1 MTMSPSL
8 RARRAW
14 QSTYDIA
21 RVIETLFIFC
31 YNTHMDFNQKPLKI
45 FFSYYKPHIGLFI
58 ADMFCAFFMAAI
70 DVAFPMFS
78 RYALNTLIPN
88 YQLRTFL
95 ILVGILLVGF
105 CIHKM
110 CNWFVAYW
118 GHVFG
123 NRVEQDMRRDVF
135 DQLEKLPFSFYD
147 TNRTG
152 KIMSRATTDLFE
164 ITELAHHGPEDF
176 SIAVLNLLGA
186 FVMLLTIRWELAIFV
201 FIAMPV
207 MILIVIVSRR
217 NLSKASTLVK
227 ETTAEVNASLESSI
241 SGIRVTKG
249 FNNEDFER
257 ARFDV
262 SNKQYSAAKQNRFKY
277 MASFFS
283 NIEFCNNLLSLMTL
297 GVGGYFIMKGKM
309 TLPDLVAANLF
320 VATFVSPIKR
330 LNGFVEQ
337 FITGMAGFNRFLE
350 IMRTDTEP
358 EDAPDAVDILSA
370 RGNISF
376 KDVNFSYT
384 SDFPVL
390 NDVNLEI
397 HSGEKFA
404 LVGASGG
411 GKSTICN
418 LIPRFYE
425 ITGGSIS
432 LDGIDIRHIKKQS
445 LRSQIGIVQ
454 QDVFLFAG
462 TIRENIAYGKP
473 NASDEEI
480 QAAARRAEIHDDIMK
495 MPNGYD
501 SIVGERGI
509 KLSGGQKQRVSI
521 ARCFL
526 KNPPILILDEATS
539 ALDTTTE
546 IKIQHSFDELSKGRT
561 TLVIAHRLSTI
572 KNADMIAVV
581 NDKGIVEQ
589 GTHEQLMN
597 KKGEY
602 YRLQSAQVSD

>member
-1 MTMSPSL
+1 
-8 RARRAW
+8 
-14 QSTYDIA
+14 
-21 RVIETLFIFC
+21 
-31 YNTHMDFNQKPLKI
+31 MDFSKHPLRI
-45 FFSYYKPHIGLFI
+45 FFSYYKPHLGLFI
-58 ADMFCAFFMAAI
+58 ADMICAFFMAVI

-88 YQLRTFL
+88 HELKTFL
-95 ILVGILLVGF
+95 TLVAILLAGF
-105 CIHKM
+105 CLHKT

-135 DQLEKLPFSFYD
+135 DHLEKLPFSFYD

-152 KIMSRATTDLFE
+152 KIMARATTDLFE

-176 SIAVLNLLGA
+176 SIAMLNLIGA
-186 FVMLLTIRWELAIFV
+186 FVMMLHIRWELAVIV
-201 FIAMPV
+201 VVVLPV
-207 MILIVIVSRR
+207 MIAIGIVSRR
-217 NLSKASTLVK
+217 NLMLASTKVK

-249 FNNEDFER
+249 FANENFER
-257 ARFDV
+257 ERFDV
-262 SNKQYSAAKQNRFKY
+262 YNKQYSAAKQMRFRC

-283 NIEFCNNLLSLMTL
+283 NIEFCNNLLSLVVLAT
-297 GVGGYFIMKGKM
+297 GGYFIMKGKM

-320 VATFVSPIKR
+320 VSAFRAPIGK
-330 LNGFVEQ
+330 LNFLVEQ
-337 FITGMAGFNRFLE
+337 FTTGMAGFNRFLE
-350 IMRTDTEP
+350 IMRTEP
-358 EDAPDAVDILSA
+358 EPADAPDAVEILSA

-376 KDVNFSYT
+376 KNVDFSYT
-384 SDFPVL
+384 ADFPVL
-390 NDVNLEI
+390 HDVNLDI

-411 GKSTICN
+411 GKTTICN

-432 LDGIDIRHIKKQS
+432 LDGIDIRSIKKRS
-445 LRSQIGIVQ
+445 LRTQIGIVQ

-473 NASDEEI
+473 DATDEEI
-480 QAAARRAEIHDDIMK
+480 ELAARRAEIHDDIMK

-501 SIVGERGI
+501 SVVGERGI

-546 IKIQHSFDELSKGRT
+546 IKIQQSFDELSKGRT

-572 KNADMIAVV
+572 KNADKIAVV
-581 NDKGIVEQ
+581 NDHGIVEI
-589 GTHEQLMN
+589 GTHDELMA
-597 KKGEY
+597 KHGEY
-602 YRLQSAQVSD
+602 YRLQSAQQE

>member
-1 MTMSPSL
+1 
-8 RARRAW
+8 
-14 QSTYDIA
+14 
-21 RVIETLFIFC
+21 
-31 YNTHMDFNQKPLKI
+31 MDFSKRPLKI

-58 ADMFCAFFMAAI
+58 IDMMCAFFMAAI

-88 YQLRTFL
+88 YQLKTFL
-95 ILVGILLVGF
+95 ILVVILFVGF
-105 CIHKM
+105 CIHKG

-135 DQLEKLPFSFYD
+135 DHLEKLPFSFYD
-147 TNRTG
+147 THRTG

-176 SIAVLNLLGA
+176 SIAMLNLLGA
-186 FVMLLTIRWELAIFV
+186 FIMLLTIRWELAIIV
-201 FIAMPV
+201 FITLPV
-207 MILIVIVSRR
+207 IIFIVITSRKK
-217 NLSKASTLVK
+217 LSSASTRVK

-249 FNNEDFER
+249 FVNEDYER
-257 ARFDV
+257 QRFDYQ
-262 SNKQYSAAKQNRFKY
+262 NKQYSAAKQNRFRY

-283 NIEFCNNLLSLMTL
+283 NIEFCNNLLSLL
-297 GVGGYFIMKGKM
+297 VLAVGGYFIMKGKM

-320 VATFVSPIKR
+320 VTSFVSPIKK
-330 LNGFVEQ
+330 LNNLVEQ
-337 FITGMAGFNRFLE
+337 FATGMAGFNRFLE
-350 IMRTDTEP
+350 IMRTPVEP
-358 EDAPDAVDILSA
+358 EDDSDAVEILSA

-376 KDVNFSYT
+376 KDVDFSYT
-384 SDFPVL
+384 PDFPVL
-390 NDVNLEI
+390 TNINLEI

-411 GKSTICN
+411 GKTTICN

-425 ITGGSIS
+425 ISAGSIS
-432 LDGIDIRHIKKQS
+432 LDGIDIRHIKKRS
-445 LRSQIGIVQ
+445 LRNQIGIVQ

-473 NASDEEI
+473 DATDAEI
-480 QAAARRAEIHDDIMK
+480 ELAARRAEIHDDIML

-539 ALDTTTE
+539 ALDTSTE

-572 KNADMIAVV
+572 KNANKIAVV
-581 NDKGIVEQ
+581 NEHGIVEQ
-589 GTHEQLMN
+589 GTHDELMA

-602 YRLQSAQVSD
+602 YKLQQGQLI

>member
-1 MTMSPSL
+1 
-8 RARRAW
+8 
-14 QSTYDIA
+14 
-21 RVIETLFIFC
+21 
-31 YNTHMDFNQKPLKI
+31 MDYSKHPLKI
-45 FFSYYKPHIGLFI
+45 FFAYYKPHIALFI

-88 YQLRTFL
+88 HELRTFL
-95 ILVGILLVGF
+95 ILVAVLLAGF
-105 CIHKM
+105 CIHRM

-135 DQLEKLPFSFYD
+135 DHLEKLPFSFYD
-147 TNRTG
+147 THRTG

-176 SIAVLNLLGA
+176 SIAMLNLLGS
-186 FVMLLTIRWELAIFV
+186 FILMLTIRWELAVLVIIALPIMIFIGV
-201 FIAMPV
+201 T
-207 MILIVIVSRR
+207 SRR
-217 NLSKASTLVK
+217 NLSRASTKVK
-227 ETTAEVNASLESSI
+227 ETTAEVNANLESSI

-249 FNNEDFER
+249 FTNEDFER

-262 SNKQYSAAKQNRFKY
+262 QNKEYSAAKQVRFRY
-277 MASFFS
+277 MATFFT
-283 NIEFCNNLLSLMTL
+283 NIEFCNNLLSLL
-297 GVGGYFIMKGKM
+297 VLAAGGYFIMQGKM

-320 VATFVSPIKR
+320 VAGFVAPVKK
-330 LNGFVEQ
+330 LNNFVEQ
-337 FITGMAGFNRFLE
+337 FTTGMAGFQRFLE
-350 IMRTDTEP
+350 IMRTEP
-358 EDAPDAVDILSA
+358 EPDDAPDAVEVLSA
-370 RGNISF
+370 RGNITF
-376 KDVNFSYT
+376 EHVDFAYT
-384 SDFPVL
+384 PDFPVL
-390 NDVNLEI
+390 KNVNLDI
-397 HSGEKFA
+397 SAGEKFA
-404 LVGASGG
+404 LVGSSGG
-411 GKSTICN
+411 GKTTICN

-425 ITGGSIS
+425 IAGGSIT
-432 LDGIDIRHIKKQS
+432 LDGIDIRQIKKRS
-445 LRSQIGIVQ
+445 LRNQIGIVQ

-462 TIRENIAYGKP
+462 TIKENIAYGKP
-473 NASDEEI
+473 GATDAEIEE
-480 QAAARRAEIHDDIMK
+480 AARRAEIHDDIML

-539 ALDTTTE
+539 ALDTATE
-546 IKIQHSFDELSKGRT
+546 MKIQHSFDELAKGRT

-572 KNADMIAVV
+572 KNADKIAVV
-581 NDKGIVEQ
+581 NEHGITET
-589 GTHEQLMN
+589 GTHDELMA

-602 YRLQSAQVSD
+602 YKLRIAQDSN

>member
-1 MTMSPSL
+1 
-8 RARRAW
+8 
-14 QSTYDIA
+14 
-21 RVIETLFIFC
+21 
-31 YNTHMDFNQKPLKI
+31 MDFSKHPLKI
-45 FFSYYKPHIGLFI
+45 FFAYYKPHWHLFA
-58 ADMFCAFFMAAI
+58 ADMACAVFMAAI

-88 YQLRTFL
+88 HELRLFL
-95 ILVGILLVGF
+95 TLVAVLLAGF
-105 CIHKM
+105 CIHKG

-135 DQLEKLPFSFYD
+135 DHLEKLPFSFYD
-147 TNRTG
+147 THRTG

-176 SIAVLNLLGA
+176 TVAILNLIGA
-186 FVMLLTIRWELAIFV
+186 FIMMLHIRWELALVVIV
-201 FIAMPV
+201 VLPIMIA
-207 MILIVIVSRR
+207 IGIVSRR
-217 NLSKASTLVK
+217 NLSKASVKVK
-227 ETTAEVNASLESSI
+227 ETTAEVNAGLESSI

-249 FNNEDFER
+249 FNNEEFER
-257 ARFDV
+257 GRFAV
-262 SNKQYSAAKQNRFKY
+262 YNKQYSDAKQMRFKY
-277 MASFFS
+277 MANFFT
-283 NIEFCNNLLSLMTL
+283 NIEFCNNLLSLTVL
-297 GVGGYFIMKGKM
+297 AVGGYFIMKGKM

-320 VATFVSPIKR
+320 VAGFVAPVKK
-330 LNGFVEQ
+330 LNNFVEQ
-337 FITGMAGFNRFLE
+337 FVTGMAGFNRFLE
-350 IMRTDTEP
+350 IMRTEPEP
-358 EDAPDAVDILSA
+358 EDTPDAVEILSA

-376 KDVNFSYT
+376 KNVSFSYT
-384 SDFPVL
+384 SDFPIL
-390 NDVNLEI
+390 SGVNLDI
-397 HSGEKFA
+397 RAGEKFA

-425 ITGGSIS
+425 ITGGEIS
-432 LDGIDIRHIKKQS
+432 LDGIDIKRIKKSS
-445 LRSQIGIVQ
+445 LRAQIGIVQ

-473 NASDEEI
+473 NATDAEVE
-480 QAAARRAEIHDDIMK
+480 QAARRAEIHDDIMK

-501 SIVGERGI
+501 SVVGERGI

-539 ALDTTTE
+539 ALDTATE
-546 IKIQHSFDELSKGRT
+546 IKIQHSFDELAKGRT

-572 KNADMIAVV
+572 KNADKIAVV
-581 NDKGIVEQ
+581 TDHGIAEQ
-589 GTHEQLMN
+589 GTHDELMA
-597 KKGEY
+597 KQGEY
-602 YRLQSAQVSD
+602 YKLRTVQEE

>member
-1 MTMSPSL
+1 
-8 RARRAW
+8 
-14 QSTYDIA
+14 
-21 RVIETLFIFC
+21 
-31 YNTHMDFNQKPLKI
+31 MDYTKHPLKI
-45 FFSYYKPHIGLFI
+45 FFSYYKPHVGLFI
-58 ADMFCAFFMAAI
+58 ADMICAFFMAAI
-70 DVAFPMFS
+70 DVAFPMFT

-88 YQLRTFL
+88 HQLRTFI
-95 ILVGILLVGF
+95 ILVVILFAGF
-105 CIHKM
+105 CLHKA

-135 DQLEKLPFSFYD
+135 DHLEKLPFSFYD

-152 KIMSRATTDLFE
+152 KIMARATTDLFE

-176 SIAVLNLLGA
+176 SIAMLNLIGS
-186 FVMLLTIRWELAIFV
+186 FVLLLTIRWELAIIV
-201 FIAMPV
+201 FIMLP
-207 MILIVIVSRR
+207 LIFFIVYTSRK
-217 NLSKASTLVK
+217 NLTQASTKVK
-227 ETTAEVNASLESSI
+227 ETTAEVNAGLESSI

-249 FNNEDFER
+249 FCNEDFER
-257 ARFDV
+257 ERFAV
-262 SNKQYSAAKQNRFKY
+262 YNKQYSAAKQGRFRY

-283 NIEFCNNLLSLMTL
+283 NIEFCNNLLSLLTIA
-297 GVGGYFIMKGKM
+297 VGGYFIMQGKM

-320 VATFVSPIKR
+320 VASFVGPIKR

-337 FITGMAGFNRFLE
+337 FATGMAGFNRFIEL
-350 IMRTDTEP
+350 MNTATEP
-358 EDAPDAVDILSA
+358 ADAPNAVEILSA

-376 KDVNFSYT
+376 KNVDFSYT
-384 SDFPVL
+384 PDFPIL
-390 NDVNLEI
+390 QNVNLEI

-411 GKSTICN
+411 GKTTICN

-432 LDGIDIRHIKKQS
+432 LDGIDIHQIKKQS
-445 LRSQIGIVQ
+445 LRTQIGIVQ

-473 NASDEEI
+473 NATQEEI
-480 QAAARRAEIHDDIMK
+480 ELAARRAEIHEDIMK

-501 SIVGERGI
+501 SVVGERGI

-539 ALDTTTE
+539 ALDTATE
-546 IKIQHSFDELSKGRT
+546 IKIQHAFDELSRGRT

-572 KNADMIAVV
+572 KNADKIAVV
-581 NDKGIVEQ
+581 NDHGIVEL
-589 GTHEQLMN
+589 GTHDELMA
-597 KKGEY
+597 KHGEY
-602 YRLQSAQVSD
+602 YKLQSAQVTVQ

>member
-1 MTMSPSL
+1 
-8 RARRAW
+8 
-14 QSTYDIA
+14 
-21 RVIETLFIFC
+21 
-31 YNTHMDFNQKPLKI
+31 MDYSRHPLSV
-45 FFSYYKPHIGLFI
+45 FFSYYKPHWHLFA
-58 ADMFCAFFMAAI
+58 ADMTCAVLMAAI

-88 YQLRTFL
+88 YQLKTFL
-95 ILVGILLVGF
+95 ILVVLLFAGF
-105 CIHKM
+105 CFHKG
-110 CNWFVAYW
+110 CNWFITYW

-176 SIAVLNLLGA
+176 TIAILNLMGA
-186 FVMLLTIRWELAIFV
+186 FVMMLHIRWELALV
-201 FIAMPV
+201 
-207 MILIVIVSRR
+207 VIVALPIMIAIGIFSRR
-217 NLSKASTLVK
+217 NLSRASVKIK

-257 ARFDV
+257 ERFDLY
-262 SNKQYSAAKQNRFKY
+262 NRQYSNAKQMRYKY
-277 MASFFS
+277 MANFFT
-283 NIEFCNNLLSLMTL
+283 NIEFCNNLLSLL
-297 GVGGYFIMKGKM
+297 VLALGGYFIMKGKM
-309 TLPDLVAANLF
+309 SLPDLVAANLF
-320 VATFVSPIKR
+320 VAGFVSPVKK
-330 LNGFVEQ
+330 LNNFVEQ

-350 IMRTDTEP
+350 IMRTDPEP
-358 EDAPDAVDILSA
+358 PDSPDAVEILSS

-376 KDVNFSYT
+376 NNVSFSYT
-384 SDFPVL
+384 EDFPVL
-390 NDVNLEI
+390 SAINLEI

-425 ITGGSIS
+425 ITGGEIL
-432 LDGIDIRHIKKQS
+432 LDGIDIRKIKKNS
-445 LRSQIGIVQ
+445 LRAQIGIVQ

-480 QAAARRAEIHDDIMK
+480 ELAAKRAEIHDDIIK
-495 MPNGYD
+495 MPKGYD
-501 SIVGERGI
+501 SVVGERGI

-539 ALDTTTE
+539 ALDTATE
-546 IKIQHSFDELSKGRT
+546 IKIQRSFDNLAKGRT

-572 KNADMIAVV
+572 KNADKIAVV
-581 NDKGIVEQ
+581 SEHGISEQ
-589 GTHEQLMN
+589 GTHDELMARH
-597 KKGEY
+597 GEY
-602 YRLQSAQVSD
+602 YRLQSVQSE